1 MVGLQITID
10 TDYIL
15 STQSLGSSS
24 ISPSLPRI
32 DYSERVRE
40 ILTQLRYGNP
50 TQEDRFHAEVCL
62 SWLHWT
68 INQPDVAL
76 SRLPH
81 DLTAIPDRLAPKG
94 EALAGWTH
102 VCIVKGAYIRGQS
115 YD

>member
-1 MVGLQITID
+1 MLGLQITID
-10 TDYIL
+10 TDYTL
-15 STQSLGSSS
+15 STQSLDSLS

-32 DYSERVRE
+32 DYGERVSE

-68 INQPDVAL
+68 IKQPDLAL
-76 SRLPH
+76 SKLPH
-81 DLTAIPDRLAPKG
+81 ELAAIPDRLAPKG
-94 EALAGWTH
+94 EKLARWTH
-102 VCIVKGAYIRGQS
+102 VCIAKGAYIRGQS